1 MSTPSFSKALSL
13 LGVLAVGAALAG
25 CGPQNK
31 PPTSLFWDVPPPI
44 ASTEAVLVASAAYI
58 GDVFAEAEQQLKN
71 TITSDTAPS
80 F

>member
-1 MSTPSFSKALSL
+1 MSIRSFSKPLSILAL
-13 LGVLAVGAALAG
+13 GAALAG

-44 ASTEAVLVASAAYI
+44 ASTESVLVASIAYI
-58 GDVFAEAEQQLKN
+58 GDVFADAEQQLKN
-71 TITSDTAPS
+71 TGEASDPAPS

>member
-1 MSTPSFSKALSL
+1 MSTHSFSKALSL
-13 LGVLAVGAALAG
+13 LALGAALTG
-25 CGPQNK
+25 CGPSNK

-44 ASTEAVLVASAAYI
+44 ASTEAVLVASVAYI

-71 TITSDTAPS
+71 TSESSDPAPS

>member
-1 MSTPSFSKALSL
+1 MALSI
-13 LGVLAVGAALAG
+13 LAFGAALAA

-58 GDVFAEAEQQLKN
+58 GDVFAEAEQRLKN
-71 TITSDTAPS
+71 TGEASAPAPS

>member
-1 MSTPSFSKALSL
+1 MSIHTPTNALSL
-13 LGVLAVGAALAG
+13 LALAAALAG

-31 PPTSLFWDVPPPI
+31 PPTSLFWDIPPPI
-44 ASTEAVLVASAAYI
+44 ASTEAVLVASVAYI

-71 TITSDTAPS
+71 TTASDAAPS

>member
-1 MSTPSFSKALSL
+1 MSTRSFSKALS
-13 LGVLAVGAALAG
+13 VLALGAALAG

-44 ASTEAVLVASAAYI
+44 ASTEAVLVASVAYI

-71 TITSDTAPS
+71 AGEPSDAAPS

>member
-1 MSTPSFSKALSL
+1 MSISSFSKPLSILAL
-13 LGVLAVGAALAG
+13 GAALAG

-44 ASTEAVLVASAAYI
+44 ASTQSVLVASVAYI
-58 GDVFAEAEQQLKN
+58 GDVFADAEQQLKN
-71 TITSDTAPS
+71 TGEASDPAPS

>member
-1 MSTPSFSKALSL
+1 MSIQTTFKALSL
-13 LGVLAVGAALAG
+13 LALAAALAG

-31 PPTSLFWDVPPPI
+31 PPTSLFWDIPPPI
-44 ASTEAVLVASAAYI
+44 ASTEAVLVASVAYI

-71 TITSDTAPS
+71 TTASDAAPS

>member
-1 MSTPSFSKALSL
+1 MSNRSFPLALSI
-13 LGVLAVGAALAG
+13 LALGAALAG

-44 ASTEAVLVASAAYI
+44 ASTEAVLVAGAAYI
-58 GDVFAEAEQQLKN
+58 GDVFAEAEQQLKQAGEP
-71 TITSDTAPS
+71 SEPAPS

>member
-1 MSTPSFSKALSL
+1 MSIRSFSKPLSILAL
-13 LGVLAVGAALAG
+13 GAALAG

-44 ASTEAVLVASAAYI
+44 ASTQSVLVASAVYI
-58 GDVFAEAEQQLKN
+58 GDVFADAEQQLKN
-71 TITSDTAPS
+71 TGEASDPAPS

>member
-1 MSTPSFSKALSL
+1 MSIHSLSKALSL
-13 LGVLAVGAALAG
+13 LGVLALGTALAG

-31 PPTSLFWDVPPPI
+31 PPTSLFWDIPPPI
-44 ASTEAVLVASAAYI
+44 ASTEAVIVASAAYI

-71 TITSDTAPS
+71 TTASDIAPS

>member
-1 MSTPSFSKALSL
+1 MSIRSFSKPLSILAL
-13 LGVLAVGAALAG
+13 GAALAG

-44 ASTEAVLVASAAYI
+44 ASTQSVLVASVAYI
-58 GDVFAEAEQQLKN
+58 GDVFADAEQQLKN
-71 TITSDTAPS
+71 TGEASDPAPS

>member
-1 MSTPSFSKALSL
+1 MSIHSFSKALSF
-13 LGVLAVGAALAG
+13 LALGAALAG

-31 PPTSLFWDVPPPI
+31 PPTSLFWDIPPPI
-44 ASTEAVLVASAAYI
+44 ASTEAVIVASAAYI

-71 TITSDTAPS
+71 TTASDTAPS

>member
-1 MSTPSFSKALSL
+1 MALSI
-13 LGVLAVGAALAG
+13 LALGAALAA

-58 GDVFAEAEQQLKN
+58 GDVFAEAEQQLKKSGEA
-71 TITSDTAPS
+71 SDPAPS

>member
-1 MSTPSFSKALSL
+1 MSIHSFSKALSL
-13 LGVLAVGAALAG
+13 LALGAALAG

-44 ASTEAVLVASAAYI
+44 ASTEAVIVASAAYI
-58 GDVFAEAEQQLKN
+58 GDVFAEAEQQLKH
-71 TITSDTAPS
+71 TGEASDPAPS